1 MHCMSG
7 LSNQDHSRVSNWF
20 ILFRNFNF
28 SQFGLNKQAYLLYQI
43 PTLSE
48 LFLSVQSIFDLGDA
62 LSLMASVSNL
72 EELLKSENGLLRRNE
87 FYLWCT

>member
-1 MHCMSG
+1 M
-7 LSNQDHSRVSNWF
+7 
-20 ILFRNFNF
+20 
-28 SQFGLNKQAYLLYQI
+28 YQI

-72 EELLKSENGLLRRNE
+72 EELLQSENGLLRRNE
-87 FYLWCT
+87 VYLWCT